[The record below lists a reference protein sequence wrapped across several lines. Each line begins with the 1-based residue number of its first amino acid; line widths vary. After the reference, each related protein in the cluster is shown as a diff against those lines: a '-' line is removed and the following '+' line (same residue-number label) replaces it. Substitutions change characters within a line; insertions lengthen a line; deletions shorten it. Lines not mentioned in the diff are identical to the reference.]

1 MENCLF
7 GAAGLTK
14 NDDIVKYKYFG
25 YGKYSDII
33 INIPDSGYKYSKYAI
48 YIHWIFSHPSGGTAG
63 NCIVFGVDMSSS
75 TKINNKKKIFPF
87 LVVKALCKD

>member
-1 MENCLF
+1 MENYLF

-25 YGKYSDII
+25 YGKYSDKI

-48 YIHWIFSHPSGGTAG
+48 EFFHI
-63 NCIVFGVDMSSS
+63 
-75 TKINNKKKIFPF
+75 
-87 LVVKALCKD
+87 LVVELLETV